1 MTFCFKNSISPSC
14 LKNMKVKAQTKD
26 LMVSMISM
34 VFKRMDSEEVK
45 ESSHFKASSLSFLV

>member
-1 MTFCFKNSISPSC
+1 MRKMTFCFKNSISPSC

-45 ESSHFKASSLSFLV
+45 ESSHF